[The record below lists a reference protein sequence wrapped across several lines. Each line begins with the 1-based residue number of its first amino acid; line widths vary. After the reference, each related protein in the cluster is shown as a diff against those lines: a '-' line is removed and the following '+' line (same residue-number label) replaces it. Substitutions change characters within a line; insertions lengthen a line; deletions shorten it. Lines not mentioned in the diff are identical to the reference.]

1 MSLED
6 ELLDPSMACAL
17 SGDFDQYR
25 RDLMSHRPD
34 SEDSETSTS
43 RTPHSGVRLEELVR
57 EFAAHGSN
65 EFRIEHRFPTEAEG
79 VDVPANLIWGHDSS
93 TPAASTQTIRFT
105 PCSMGLGVSDAFAWK
120 TRKMISE
127 LFSMAERGTPAAA
140 RSLTMISIE
149 LITGLND
156 LALRRPALFQS
167 LTQHLGA
174 WPVMMS
180 QHPELTEDPKRLFGA
195 LQLGAKSKWKDNQFS
210 KLNVTDAAGRWSIH
224 LFQRVATTRAQRAL
238 GLRPPE
244 GSPQW
249 VLEAHRIEDFGPDSW
264 ETWWRVAAQLLAE
277 EYVDVVEIEALAKRP
292 RGKARMTPGRLR
304 ASIKTRLR
312 SRFKSLA
319 QRAS

>member
-25 RDLMSHRPD
+25 KDSMTHRPD
-34 SEDSETSTS
+34 SGDDATTPS
-43 RTPHSGVRLEELVR
+43 RSPHSSNRLEELLR
-57 EFAAHGSN
+57 EFAANGSY
-65 EFRIEHRFPTEAEG
+65 EFRIEHRFPSDAES
-79 VDVPANLIWGHDSS
+79 VDVPADLIWGQDSS
-93 TPAASTQTIRFT
+93 TPAVSPQATRFT
-105 PCSMGLGVSDAFAWK
+105 PCSMGVGVSDAFAWK
-120 TRKMISE
+120 TREMISE
-127 LFSMAERGTPAAA
+127 LFSMVEQGNPAAA

-149 LITGLND
+149 LITRLND
-156 LALRRPALFQS
+156 HALRCPDLFRS
-167 LTQHLGA
+167 FTRHLGA

-180 QHPELTEDPKRLFGA
+180 RHPELTEDPKRLFSA

-224 LFQRVATTRAQRAL
+224 LFQRVATTRAPRAL
-238 GLRPPE
+238 GLRPPV

-264 ETWWRVAAQLLAE
+264 EAWWRVAKQLLAE

-292 RGKARMTPGRLR
+292 RGKSRMPPGRLR

-319 QRAS
+319 RRAS